1 MTSHSCIYSLTHSR
15 EYLLCMCLPATP
27 MRAVYKDTSTLCKV
41 IIRHRQNVAIKACG
55 CVYTRLQCDC
65 TVPVHNRVQCTVC
78 LSLRTRWRCIA
89 LYCLWNVW
97 SICLLPWGNCYH
109 GNHCLTVNQ
118 CSLPHACRSRATYQP
133 ITQPN
138 YLLTL
143 CVWRSSVAW
152 LHGLQI
158 LAATP
163 LSGRNY
169 YANL

>member
-1 MTSHSCIYSLTHSR
+1 MTSHSCIYSLTHSK

-89 LYCLWNVW
+89 LYCLWNMW

-109 GNHCLTVNQ
+109 GNHCLTVLISAPFLTRAGHVPHTNQ
-118 CSLPHACRSRATYQP
+118 SHNP
-133 ITQPN
+133 ITC
-138 YLLTL
+138 LL
-143 CVWRSSVAW
+143 CVYDEAVW
-152 LHGLQI
+152 LD
-158 LAATP
+158 
-163 LSGRNY
+163 Y
-169 YANL
+169 MDYKY